1 VAGALKNRLQQVEL
15 TPYLVLSLT
24 LLILLIFI
32 AYPLSKVVLNSFL
45 PMGEVPSLG
54 NLTLANFSQFSTS
67 VLYKSALLNSLWV
80 GFLCVLFSC
89 ILGIPMAYFVARTG
103 VPYKT
108 LFLTLGTLPLI
119 LPPFVGAYSWVLLF
133 GRQGVINYFLDNILG
148 FALPDI
154 YGAPGVV
161 IAMTM
166 SYYPFVFLLTYGA
179 LLSSDPYIEESAA
192 IMGASRWK
200 VIQTVTLPLV
210 TPSIAAGA
218 LIVFMRAVGNFGVP
232 ALLGGNFYVLPTLIH
247 FQVVGFFNLH
257 TAGAIAM
264 VNVSMVGIAI
274 LLSQYITARRS
285 YVTITGTTRESR
297 VSENKVLKWAGTVF
311 CACVIF
317 FSLLPHLTVIVTS
330 FTEGWAGTKYPTKFS
345 LENYRKIV
353 QIAKTPIM
361 NSLFLATTA
370 TLVASVVGTL
380 LSYISVRRRFRGK
393 WVLDMTV
400 MLPFILPGIVVGVA
414 ILTGFSSGLI
424 ILSGT
429 WMIMVIGFFIRRMPY
444 IFRSTMASLS
454 QIDVAV
460 EEASTIAGA
469 PWATTFRKITLPL
482 MAPGILAGAVICF
495 STLMGELSTTIILY
509 SARWRTITVAIIE
522 YLFSATIGP
531 AYALGTILIFLVL
544 SAIAL
549 ANRLLGRRMSQMFKM
564 V

>member
-1 VAGALKNRLQQVEL
+1 MESAVRHRLQKLEL
-15 TPYLVLSLT
+15 TPYLVLSLV
-24 LLILLIFI
+24 LLILLVFI
-32 AYPLSKVVLNSFL
+32 AYPLFKVILNSFL
-45 PMGEVPSLG
+45 AMGDTPSLE
-54 NLTLANFSQFSTS
+54 NFTLTNFSQFFTS
-67 VLYKSALLNSLWV
+67 ALYKSALLNTLTV
-80 GFLCVLFSC
+80 GFLCALFSC
-89 ILGIPMAYFVARTG
+89 ILGVPMAYFVARTE
-103 VPYKT
+103 VPFKA

-133 GRQGVINYFLDNILG
+133 GRQGVVNYLLG
-148 FALPDI
+148 KIFGFVLPDI

-179 LLSSDPYIEESAA
+179 LLSADPYIEESAA

-200 VIQTVTLPLV
+200 VIRTITLPLV
-210 TPSIAAGA
+210 IPSIAAGT

-247 FQVVGFFNLH
+247 FQVVGFYNLH
-257 TAGAIAM
+257 TAGAIAL
-264 VNVSMVGIAI
+264 VNVAMVGIAI
-274 LLSQYITARRS
+274 LFSQYVMAKRS
-285 YVTITGTTRESR
+285 YVTISGTTQEAR
-297 VSENKVLKWAGTVF
+297 VSENKILKWGGATF

-317 FSLLPHLTVIVTS
+317 LSLLPHLTVIVTS
-330 FTEGWAGTKYPTKFS
+330 FTEGWAGTRYPTKFS
-345 LENYRKIV
+345 LENYKKIIH
-353 QIAKTPIM
+353 IAKTPII

-370 TLVASVVGTL
+370 TVVASLVGTL
-380 LSYISVRRRFRGK
+380 LSYISVRTRFLGK
-393 WVLDMTV
+393 WVLDLTV

-444 IFRSTMASLS
+444 VFRSTMASLS

-460 EEASTIAGA
+460 EEASTITGA
-469 PWATTFRKITLPL
+469 PWITTFRKITLPL

-509 SARWRTITVAIIE
+509 SARWKTITVAIIE

-531 AYALGTILIFLVL
+531 AYALGTILILLVL